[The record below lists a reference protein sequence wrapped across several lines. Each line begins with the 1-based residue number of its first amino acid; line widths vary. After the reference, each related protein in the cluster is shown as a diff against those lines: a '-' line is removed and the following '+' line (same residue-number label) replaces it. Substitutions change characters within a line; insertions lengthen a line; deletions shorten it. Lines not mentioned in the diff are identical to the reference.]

1 MNRLSLYDRVA
12 DETTA
17 VVIRRYSTSFGL
29 ASRLLEPAVRQHVEN
44 IYALVRVADE
54 IVDGGVAEAG
64 LDAVHAARYL
74 NEFEAETNA
83 AMQSGYSTNLVV
95 HAFARTAREV
105 GFGEELTEPFFHSM
119 RMDLTDTEHDQQSF
133 DRYVYGSAEVV
144 GLMCLRAFVQ
154 GVDMSAEQNE
164 RMVAGARALGAA
176 FQKVNFLRDLSADFE
191 TLGRSYFPGVNVD
204 SFTEEDKVRLLDDID
219 ADLRT
224 SAAVIPDLPKGSRR
238 AVALAQGLFAELS
251 VRLRRTPATELIRAR
266 VRVPDPVKARIALG
280 ALAGRTPRPRAA
292 RPHTAA
298 RPASIGAES

>member
-12 DETTA
+12 DETAA

-29 ASRLLEPAVRQHVEN
+29 ASRLLDPVVRQHVEN

-251 VRLRRTPATELIRAR
+251 ARLRRTPASELIRAR

-292 RPHTAA
+292 RPRTAA